1 MYFFRYMHILSVA
14 SFLLLQ
20 ATTPLEVTTIFGSHT
35 ITEPLLIELIE
46 HPGMQRLKEEET
58 WI

>member
-1 MYFFRYMHILSVA
+1 MHILSVA